1 MDEKL
6 TKHFRLSEFLRSET
20 AERRGIPNV
29 PDEAQLANLRRNAA
43 GMEQVRVLLGQPI
56 HISSGLRV
64 LVLNRLIGS
73 KDTSAHVDGRAT
85 DFTAPAFGDPVDV
98 CQAIEASDIRF
109 DQLIFEHT
117 WVHIAWP
124 QEGNTPR
131 REVLTLMPGNTYARG
146 IIERETA

>member
-6 TKHFRLSEFLRSET
+6 TENFRLSEFLRSET

-29 PDEAQLANLRRNAA
+29 PDVMQLANLRRNAT
-43 GMEQVRVLLGQPI
+43 GMELVRALLAVAI

-85 DFTAPAFGDPVDV
+85 DFTAPEFGSPADI
-98 CQAIEASDIRF
+98 CRAIADSDIPF

-117 WVHIAWP
+117 WVHIAWAA
-124 QEGNTPR
+124 EGYGPR
-131 REVLTLMPGNTYARG
+131 REILTLMPGNTYARG
-146 IIERETA
+146 IVEREAA